1 MRRLTLAVVIATK
14 GRRDVAA
21 QLIRHLGAQT
31 RRPDRVILSVA
42 DPNDAPK
49 AAGAEVVLGPAG
61 LAAQRNAGLQ
71 AIGSADLAVFFDDD
85 FVPAPGALEG
95 IEDLFANRPDVAG
108 ATGHVAADGA
118 SSHAIND
125 EAAAE
130 ICRRLHLSPPA
141 PAERRVIGL
150 YGCNMAIRLSAARD
164 LWFDEA
170 LPLYGWQED
179 LDFGARLS
187 KRGAVIKTTAFSGVH
202 RGVKSARPRER
213 GLGYAQIANPVY
225 LMRRGDVPAPYL
237 LHLMARNVTANH
249 LGALT
254 QTSAADRLGRMRG
267 NWRALADLARGRLEP
282 GRALTL

>member
-1 MRRLTLAVVIATK
+1 MRRLTLAVIIATK

-21 QLIRHLGAQT
+21 QLIRHLSAQT

-42 DPNDAPK
+42 DPDDAPK
-49 AAGAEVVLGPAG
+49 AAGVEVVLGPAG
-61 LAAQRNAGLQ
+61 LAAQRNAGMR
-71 AIGSADLAVFFDDD
+71 AIGRADIAVFFDDD
-85 FVPAPGALEG
+85 FVPSPSALEG
-95 IEDLFANRPDVAG
+95 METLFANRPEVAG

-118 SSHAIND
+118 SGDTISD
-125 EAAAE
+125 EAATG
-130 ICRRLHLSPPA
+130 ICRQVHISPPA
-141 PAERRVIGL
+141 PAERPVIGL
-150 YGCNMAIRLSAARD
+150 YGCNMAIRLSAAKD

-187 KRGAVIKTTAFSGVH
+187 KRGDVIRTTAFSGVH

-225 LMRRGDVPAPYL
+225 LLRRGDIPTPYL
-237 LHLMARNVTANH
+237 LRLMARNVAANH

-254 QTSAADRLGRMRG
+254 RASAADRLGRMQG
-267 NWRALADLARGRLEP
+267 NWRALADLALGRLSP
-282 GRALTL
+282 DRAITL

>member
-1 MRRLTLAVVIATK
+1 MRRLTLAVIIATK
-14 GRRDVAA
+14 GRREVAA

-42 DPNDAPK
+42 DADDAPR

-61 LAAQRNAGLQ
+61 LAAQRNTGLR
-71 AIGSADLAVFFDDD
+71 AIGGADVAVFYDDD

-95 IEDLFANRPDVAG
+95 IERLFADRPEVSG

-118 SSHAIND
+118 SGEAISD
-125 EAAAE
+125 AAAAE
-130 ICRRLHLSPPA
+130 ICRHLHISPPA

-150 YGCNMAIRLSAARD
+150 YGCNMAVRLSAARD

-187 KRGAVIKTTAFSGVH
+187 KQGAVIKTSAFSGVH
-202 RGVKSARPRER
+202 CGVKSARPRER

-225 LMRRGDVPAPYL
+225 LMRRGDIPAPYL
-237 LHLMARNVTANH
+237 LRLMARNVAANH

-267 NWRALADLARGRLEP
+267 NWRALGDLALGRLSP
-282 GRALTL
+282 SRAMTL